1 MNKFIVTE
9 KSMRPASSD
18 KQCFYCRRNIGAHH
32 RDDCVLV
39 KRDMNIRFSFELKI
53 DLPAHWTKEDAEFH
67 YNEGSWCSMNV
78 MALLEAHMEQ
88 YNSCLCDIVEAK
100 AISQDPEEYLG
111 ES

>member
-53 DLPAHWTKEDAEFH
+53 DLPAHWT
-67 YNEGSWCSMNV
+67 
-78 MALLEAHMEQ
+78 
-88 YNSCLCDIVEAK
+88 NSCLCDIVEAEFV
-100 AISQDPEEYLG
+100 SQDQHEYLG